1 MYELENISWSWM
13 FLLIALIGLLFVIDR
28 LWKSKTQK
36 LFFSKSNLEKLS
48 PNISMSK
55 PVLKILVASG
65 ALSMFIIALINP
77 KIVLQ

>member
-55 PVLKILVASG
+55 PVLKILV
-65 ALSMFIIALINP
+65 
-77 KIVLQ
+77 V

>member
-13 FLLIALIGLLFVIDR
+13 FLVIALIGLLFITDR

-48 PNISMSK
+48 PNLSMSK
-55 PVLKILVASG
+55 PILKIIDS
-65 ALSMFIIALINP
+65 F
-77 KIVLQ
+77 